1 MDILISS
8 NLERL
13 LYLIAGS
20 EETAS
25 YMKQLNEK
33 GVYKVS
39 DEVMAKIQNDFCGYY
54 CDEAG
59 TAKTIKSI
67 YEGYNYLSDTHTAVA
82 ISSALQ
88 YLSDEKEG
96 AAKRMIIASTASPY
110 KFASAVY
117 EALSDKTAPEGPA
130 ALDALSELTGVEI
143 TAPLAGLDK
152 KTVRFTRVI
161 ESADMPTVALEN
173 TK

>member
-1 MDILISS
+1 MNVDLAILLKPIP
-8 NLERL
+8 NKKEA
-13 LYLIAGS
+13 I
-20 EETAS
+20 
-25 YMKQLNEK
+25 MKQLNEK

-39 DEVMAKIQNDFCGYY
+39 DEVMAKIQNDFCGYF
-54 CDEAG
+54 CDEDG

-67 YEGYNYLSDTHTAVA
+67 YTDYNYLSDTHTAVA
-82 ISSALQ
+82 ISSAIQ
-88 YLSDEKEG
+88 YLGDVKDG

-110 KFASAVY
+110 KFASSVY
-117 EALSDKTAPEGPA
+117 EALADKTAPEGPA
-130 ALDALSELTGVEI
+130 ALDALSELTDVEI

-161 ESADMPTVALEN
+161 ESSEMPAVALEN